1 MGVNIGVDLAPHSPR
16 ELRLRNPIIAASGT
30 FGYGTEYAGLTDV
43 QSLGAIVCKG
53 TTIRPRRGT
62 YTPRIVETPAGML
75 NAIGLQNYGVERV
88 AREFAPIWARWQ
100 VPVLVNLVGDSVA
113 EFREMAALLDETPG
127 IAGLEL
133 NISCPNVDRGG
144 MLFGVDCD
152 AAAEVTAA
160 VRAVTTLPV
169 MVKLTPNVTD
179 IVAIAR
185 AVVAA
190 GADCLSLINTIVG
203 MAIDVRRRRPVLSNI
218 TGGLSGPAVKPIA
231 LRMVYQV
238 AAAVD
243 VPVVGMGGIN
253 SLTDA
258 LEFLMA
264 GTSAVQVGTANY
276 IFPDL
281 MASLARELPEWLAL
295 HGYSDVY
302 QIIGVAQPEAVRAA
316 RFPGL
321 AAPADGR
328 LVPGD

>member
-1 MGVNIGVDLAPHSPR
+1 VNVAVDLAPRSPR

-53 TTIRPRRGT
+53 TTITPRRGNSL
-62 YTPRIVETPAGML
+62 PRIVETPAGML

-88 AREFAPIWARWQ
+88 AREFGPLWATWQ

-113 EFREMAALLDETPG
+113 EFRAMAKLLDETPG

-144 MLFGVDCD
+144 MLFGIDCA

-185 AVVAA
+185 AVADA
-190 GADCLSLINTIVG
+190 GADCLSLINTLLG
-203 MAIDVRRRRPVLSNI
+203 MAIDVRRRRPVLGNV

-243 VPVVGMGGIN
+243 VPVVGIGGIS

-264 GTSAVQVGTANY
+264 GATAVQVGTANY
-276 IFPDL
+276 VQPDL
-281 MASLARELPEWLAL
+281 MATMVRELPAWLAGQ
-295 HGYSDVY
+295 GYHDVY
-302 QIIGVAQPEAVRAA
+302 QIIGIAQPEAVRAA
-316 RFPGL
+316 RFPNL
-321 AAPADGR
+321 ATPAAD
-328 LVPGD
+328 

>member
-1 MGVNIGVDLAPHSPR
+1 MAVNVAVDLAPRSPR

-53 TTIRPRRGT
+53 TTITPRRGNSL
-62 YTPRIVETPAGML
+62 PRIVETPAGML

-88 AREFAPIWARWQ
+88 AREFGPLWATWQ

-113 EFREMAALLDETPG
+113 EFRAMAELLDETPG

-144 MLFGVDCD
+144 MLFGIDCA

-185 AVVAA
+185 AVADA
-190 GADCLSLINTIVG
+190 GADCLSLINTLLG
-203 MAIDVRRRRPVLSNI
+203 MAIDVRRRRPVLGNV

-243 VPVVGMGGIN
+243 VPVVGIGGIS

-264 GTSAVQVGTANY
+264 GATAVQVGTANY
-276 IFPDL
+276 VQPDL
-281 MASLARELPEWLAL
+281 MATMVRELPAWLAGQ
-295 HGYSDVY
+295 GYHDIH
-302 QIIGVAQPEAVRAA
+302 QIIGIAQPEAVRAA
-316 RFPGL
+316 RFPNL
-321 AAPADGR
+321 ATPAAD
-328 LVPGD
+328 

>member
-1 MGVNIGVDLAPHSPR
+1 MGIAAAVAVDLAPHSPR
-16 ELRLRNPIIAASGT
+16 ELRLRNPILAASGT
-30 FGYGTEYAGLTDV
+30 FGYGVEYAGLTDA

-53 TTIRPRRGT
+53 TTIRPRHGNSL
-62 YTPRIVETPAGML
+62 PRIVETHAGML
-75 NAIGLQNYGVERV
+75 NSIGLQNHGVEKV
-88 AREFAPIWARWQ
+88 AREWGPIWATWRT
-100 VPVLVNLVGDSVA
+100 PVLVNLVGDSVA
-113 EFREMAALLDETPG
+113 EFQEMAELLDETPG

-152 AAAEVTAA
+152 AAHEVTAA

-185 AVVAA
+185 AVVEG
-190 GADCLSLINTIVG
+190 GADCISLINTVVG
-203 MAIDVRRRRPVLSNI
+203 MAIDIRRRRPVLGNI

-243 VPVVGMGGIN
+243 VPVIGIGGIA

-258 LEFLMA
+258 LEFFMA
-264 GTSAVQVGTANY
+264 GATAVQVGTANY
-276 IFPDL
+276 VRPDL
-281 MASLARELPEWLAL
+281 MASMVRELPGWLASQNYTDI
-295 HGYSDVY
+295 H
-302 QIIGVAQPEAVRAA
+302 QIIGLAQPEGVRAA
-316 RFPGL
+316 RFPHL
-321 AAPADGR
+321 ARPAAD
-328 LVPGD
+328 

>member
-1 MGVNIGVDLAPHSPR
+1 VNVAVDLAPRSPR

-53 TTIRPRRGT
+53 TTITPRRGNSL
-62 YTPRIVETPAGML
+62 PRIVETPAGML

-88 AREFAPIWARWQ
+88 AREFGPLWATWQ

-113 EFREMAALLDETPG
+113 EFRAMAELLDETPG

-144 MLFGVDCD
+144 MLFGIDCA

-160 VRAVTTLPV
+160 VRAATTLPV

-185 AVVAA
+185 AVADA
-190 GADCLSLINTIVG
+190 GADCLSLINTLLG
-203 MAIDVRRRRPVLSNI
+203 MAIDVRRRRPVLGNV

-243 VPVVGMGGIN
+243 VPVVGIGGIS

-264 GTSAVQVGTANY
+264 GATAVQVGTANY
-276 IFPDL
+276 VQPDL
-281 MASLARELPEWLAL
+281 MATMVRELPAWLADQ
-295 HGYSDVY
+295 GYHDVY
-302 QIIGVAQPEAVRAA
+302 QIIGIAQPEAVRAA
-316 RFPGL
+316 RFPNL
-321 AAPADGR
+321 AAPAAD
-328 LVPGD
+328 

>member
-1 MGVNIGVDLAPHSPR
+1 MGVTVTVDLAPRCPR
-16 ELRLRNPIIAASGT
+16 ELRLRNPIMAASGT
-30 FGYGTEYAGLTDV
+30 FGYGVEYAGLTDV

-53 TTIRPRRGT
+53 TTIRPRRGNP
-62 YTPRIVETPAGML
+62 TPRIVETPAGML

-88 AREFAPIWARWQ
+88 ASEFGPRWAAWQ
-100 VPVLVNLVGDSVA
+100 TPVLVNLVGDSIG
-113 EFREMAALLDETPG
+113 EFRDMALLLDETPG

-144 MLFGVDCD
+144 MLFGIDCD

-185 AVVAA
+185 AVTNA
-190 GADCLSLINTIVG
+190 GADCLSLINTLVG
-203 MAIDVRRRRPVLSNI
+203 MAIDVRRRRPVLGNI

-243 VPVVGMGGIN
+243 VPVIGIGGIS

-258 LEFLMA
+258 LEFFLA
-264 GTSAVQVGTANY
+264 GATAIQVGTANY
-276 IFPDL
+276 VQPNL
-281 MASLARELPEWLAL
+281 MATLVRELPAWLADQ
-295 HGYSDVY
+295 GYADIHE
-302 QIIGVAQPEAVRAA
+302 IIGLAQPDAVRAA
-316 RFPGL
+316 RFPHL
-321 AAPADGR
+321 AAPATA
-328 LVPGD
+328 

>member
-1 MGVNIGVDLAPHSPR
+1 VSIAVDLAPRSPR
-16 ELRLRNPIIAASGT
+16 ELRLHNPIIAASGT

-53 TTIRPRRGT
+53 TTIKPRRGNGL
-62 YTPRIVETPAGML
+62 PRIVETPAGML

-88 AREFAPIWARWQ
+88 AREFAPIWAKWQ
-100 VPVLVNLVGDSVA
+100 VPVLVNLVGDSVG
-113 EFREMAALLDETPG
+113 EFREMAELLDETPG
-127 IAGLEL
+127 VAGLEL

-144 MLFGVDCD
+144 MLFGIDCD

-160 VRAVTTLPV
+160 VRAATTLPV

-185 AVVAA
+185 AVVDA
-190 GADCLSLINTIVG
+190 GADSLSLINTVLG
-203 MAIDVRRRRPVLSNI
+203 MAIDVRRRRPVLGNV

-238 AAAVD
+238 AAAVNA
-243 VPVVGMGGIN
+243 PIVGMGGIS

-264 GTSAVQVGTANY
+264 GATAVQVGTANY
-276 IFPDL
+276 IQPDL
-281 MASLARELPEWLAL
+281 MAALVRELPDWLASQGYDDL
-295 HGYSDVY
+295 H
-302 QIIGVAQPEAVRAA
+302 QIVGIAQPDAVRAA
-316 RFPGL
+316 RFPNL
-321 AAPADGR
+321 AAPAAD
-328 LVPGD
+328 

>member
-1 MGVNIGVDLAPHSPR
+1 MGVNVAVDLAPRSPR
-16 ELRLRNPIIAASGT
+16 ELRPRNPIMAASGT
-30 FGYGTEYAGLTDV
+30 FGYGTEYAGITDV

-53 TTIRPRRGT
+53 TTIAPRRGNAGQ
-62 YTPRIVETPAGML
+62 RIVETPAGML

-88 AREFAPIWARWQ
+88 AREFGPLWATWR
-100 VPVLVNLVGDSVA
+100 VPVLVNLVGDSVG

-144 MLFGVDCD
+144 MLFGIDCD

-160 VRAVTTLPV
+160 VRGVTTLPV
-169 MVKLTPNVTD
+169 LVKLTPNVTD

-185 AVVAA
+185 AVADA
-190 GADCLSLINTIVG
+190 GADCLTLINTLVG
-203 MAIDVRRRRPVLSNI
+203 MAIDVRRRQPVLGNI

-243 VPVVGMGGIN
+243 VPVVGIGGIA

-264 GTSAVQVGTANY
+264 GATAVQVGTANY
-276 IFPDL
+276 LYPDL
-281 MASLARELPEWLAL
+281 MASLVRELPVWLEQQ
-295 HGYSDVY
+295 GYSDIHQV
-302 QIIGVAQPEAVRAA
+302 IGLAQPPAVQAA

-321 AAPADGR
+321 ARPAAD
-328 LVPGD
+328 

>member
-1 MGVNIGVDLAPHSPR
+1 M
-16 ELRLRNPIIAASGT
+16 AASGT

-53 TTIRPRRGT
+53 TTLRPRRGNRDQ
-62 YTPRIVETPAGML
+62 RIVETTAGML

-88 AREFAPIWARWQ
+88 ARDFGPLWATWR
-100 VPVLVNLVGDSVA
+100 VPVLVNLAGDSVE
-113 EFREMAALLDETPG
+113 EFQEMAALLEETPG

-133 NISCPNVDRGG
+133 NVSCPNVDRGG
-144 MLFGVDCD
+144 MLFGVDPD

-169 MVKLTPNVTD
+169 IVKLTPNVTD

-185 AVVAA
+185 AVAEA
-190 GADCLSLINTIVG
+190 GADALSLINTLVG
-203 MAIDVRRRRPVLSNI
+203 LAIDVRRRRPVLGNI

-231 LRMVYQV
+231 LRMVYGV

-243 VPVVGMGGIN
+243 VPVIGIGGIA

-264 GTSAVQVGTANY
+264 GATAIQVGTANY
-276 IFPDL
+276 IYPDL
-281 MASLARELPEWLAL
+281 MASLVRELPAWLESQ
-295 HGYSDVY
+295 GYGDIY
-302 QIIGVAQPEAVRAA
+302 EIIGLAQPESVRVA

-321 AAPADGR
+321 ARPAAD
-328 LVPGD
+328 

>member
-1 MGVNIGVDLAPHSPR
+1 MAVNIAVDLAPRSPR

-53 TTIRPRRGT
+53 TTIAPRRGT

-88 AREFAPIWARWQ
+88 AREFGPLWARWQ

-160 VRAVTTLPV
+160 VRAATTLPI

-179 IVAIAR
+179 IVAVAR
-185 AVVAA
+185 AVADA
-190 GADCLSLINTIVG
+190 GADCLSLINTLLG
-203 MAIDVRRRRPVLSNI
+203 MAIDVRRRRPVLGNI
-218 TGGLSGPAVKPIA
+218 TGGLSGPAVKPVA

-238 AAAVD
+238 AAAVE
-243 VPVVGMGGIN
+243 VPVVGLGGIA

-264 GTSAVQVGTANY
+264 GATAVQIGTANY
-276 IFPDL
+276 IYPNL
-281 MASLARELPEWLAL
+281 MAALVEELPAWLESQ
-295 HGYSDVY
+295 GYGDVA
-302 QIIGVAQPEAVRAA
+302 QITGIAQPEGVRAA

-321 AAPADGR
+321 TIPAATRPA
-328 LVPGD
+328 